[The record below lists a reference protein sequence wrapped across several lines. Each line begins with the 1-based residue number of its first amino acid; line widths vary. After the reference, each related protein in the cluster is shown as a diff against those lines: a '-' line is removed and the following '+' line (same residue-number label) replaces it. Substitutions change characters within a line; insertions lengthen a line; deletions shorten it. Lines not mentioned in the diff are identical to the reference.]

1 MVSSDLQTPSS
12 GKLHPVQSQIAKT
25 SPQPQWRWK
34 RAGFCCGCARLPSLR
49 WAEQCLTARKVGLG
63 DGCGCRNVDMLFL
76 CSPATFSRA
85 SQHSYDVPHLLLG
98 SQCRPLSLL
107 PWWCQCFGKGF
118 GSFHGTSWVWFYSA
132 SAAVSVWDVAA
143 GVCWALWCLCE
154 LFSPS
159 SIRDSWCCE
168 TNYSKTCLE
177 TLICLEAFRG
187 QQCRSREAGQWRCMQ
202 CALNKST
209 CLQNSQQG
217 CLR

>member
-1 MVSSDLQTPSS
+1 MVVQGCPRSGELSNASLQ
-12 GKLHPVQSQIAKT
+12 G
-25 SPQPQWRWK
+25 
-34 RAGFCCGCARLPSLR
+34 R
-49 WAEQCLTARKVGLG
+49 WAWGMAVAAEMSICCSSAPHRGSPEPLSAAMMCLTSFCIVSAR
-63 DGCGCRNVDMLFL
+63 
-76 CSPATFSRA
+76 A
-85 SQHSYDVPHLLLG
+85 
-98 SQCRPLSLL
+98 PLSLL

-118 GSFHGTSWVWFYSA
+118 CGFHGMSWVWFYSA

-154 LFSPS
+154 LFSPTL
-159 SIRDSWCCE
+159 IRDSWCCE

-177 TLICLEAFRG
+177 TLICVEAFRG
-187 QQCRSREAGQWRCMQ
+187 QQCRSHEAGQWRCMQ